1 MHQRCSCMRL
11 DAGWNRGY
19 VCFFPFVYLCCL
31 SILLKANRWLGFSS
45 HSVPYRNCRPPRNES
60 SRPASS
66 GRSIAS
72 SLQV

>member
-1 MHQRCSCMRL
+1 M
-11 DAGWNRGY
+11 
-19 VCFFPFVYLCCL
+19 PFYPLCIFVVFK
-31 SILLKANRWLGFSS
+31 ILPKTNRWLEFPC